1 MRLWN
6 PLVTRDKAAE
16 PNRRADEWNPSPPE
30 RGGAE
35 RSPRSARTGFLSE
48 LGLPERTP
56 ALERARGPSPKGSTG
71 ASRLREAR
79 GESSPRRLASED
91 QTGDRVFAPRRVR
104 RDRVVSRSASEEARS
119 SPNTSG
125 LDPSVSLSDRSRCGD
140 LRRDRTWR
148 RLRGNRGFLRTG
160 LCETNSSEELLRA
173 SPQICHPSVAAGSG
187 SERETERPWKGSGS
201 GALAEASCLGAPF
214 REPG

>member
-1 MRLWN
+1 VESVASRRRRRGTFAKLHSDRV
-6 PLVTRDKAAE
+6 PFGTRFARENSGSRK
-16 PNRRADEWNPSPPE
+16 
-30 RGGAE
+30 
-35 RSPRSARTGFLSE
+35 SAGSV
-48 LGLPERTP
+48 
-56 ALERARGPSPKGSTG
+56 SKGSTG

-119 SPNTSG
+119 SPSTSG

-148 RLRGNRGFLRTG
+148 RLRGNRNFLRTG
-160 LCETNSSEELLRA
+160 FCENDSSEELLRA
-173 SPQICHPSVAAGSG
+173 GPQICHPSVAAGSG
-187 SERETERPWKGSGS
+187 SERETERPWKGPGF
-201 GALAEASCLGAPF
+201 GALAGASCLASALSGA
-214 REPG
+214 R